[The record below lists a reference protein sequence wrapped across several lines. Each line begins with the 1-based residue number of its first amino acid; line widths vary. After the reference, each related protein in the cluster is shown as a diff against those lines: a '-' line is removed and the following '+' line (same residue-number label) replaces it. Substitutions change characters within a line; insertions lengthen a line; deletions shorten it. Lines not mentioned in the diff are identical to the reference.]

1 MRIQISMILLVVLLI
16 FSCGNGN
23 TGGRNSLENVVY
35 HYTNILNILERNAD
49 STMKGVE
56 EVKAYT
62 LEHQDELKNVAQTLV
77 DEKNKDIIAQA
88 VPKLLPIYSKIAQ
101 LQKQNS
107 VLLSH
112 PDVLKAFSLI
122 DPSK

>member
-1 MRIQISMILLVVLLI
+1 MKLRITIILIAMILL

-35 HYTNILNILERNAD
+35 HYTNILNILEKNKN
-49 STMKGVE
+49 STVKGVE
-56 EVKAYT
+56 EVKAYVK
-62 LEHQDELKNVAQTLV
+62 EHQEELKNVAQALV
-77 DEKNKDIIAQA
+77 DEKDKDIIAQA

-101 LQKQNS
+101 LQKENN
-107 VLLSH
+107 VLLTH
-112 PDVLKAFSLI
+112 PDVQKAFALI

>member
-1 MRIQISMILLVVLLI
+1 M
-16 FSCGNGN
+16 
-23 TGGRNSLENVVY
+23 
-35 HYTNILNILERNAD
+35 NILERNAD